1 MNRTAVKSSHLAT
14 IGHDPLTNT
23 LEIEFANGSVYSYP
37 NVSASTHQQ
46 IIQSP
51 SPGSTFNR
59 YIKSRNAT
67 AKNITSEGV

>member
-1 MNRTAVKSSHLAT
+1 MNRTAVKSSHLASV
-14 IGHDPLTNT
+14 GHDPLTNT
-23 LEIEFANGSVYSYP
+23 LEIEFVNGQVYQYA

-46 IIQSP
+46 IVQAS

-67 AKNITSEGV
+67 VKNVTSEGV